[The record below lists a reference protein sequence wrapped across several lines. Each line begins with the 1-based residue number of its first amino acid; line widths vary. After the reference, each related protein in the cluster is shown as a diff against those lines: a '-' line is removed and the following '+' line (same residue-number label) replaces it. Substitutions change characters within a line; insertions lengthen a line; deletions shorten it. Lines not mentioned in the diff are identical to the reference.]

1 MPNDLFPD
9 RIERVDGGVVVPER
23 SHDARHAEGVLRA
36 DGSYVEASRAWIR
49 PRVCSQPPALSPDE
63 EVVDLPGRHL
73 FAGHLRGHF
82 GHFIVESTA
91 RLWALDELGGAIDSI
106 LYLPYRGQMR
116 GMARCLSD
124 NRRFFELMGVDV
136 PVNVHPTPL
145 RVETVHVPD
154 LGFGW
159 LQRYAGSPRYRR
171 FMRDRLGAAIAPEGA
186 PDLYVSRAG
195 LMAKRGGILGETVIE
210 DNLRRAGY
218 EIFRPEKHTLDLQIA
233 RYKAA
238 RRIVALDGS
247 ALHLAASF
255 VPEGG
260 RVAIILRRSRANVGD
275 YRLQYLN
282 FAKIDPDCIDVV
294 RRDWVSEERNRV
306 DYASVGELDFAALFV
321 RLAGA
326 GYLPAGFRPDLPDAA
341 GIAAMAADFAER
353 RGERLAPRE
362 AGA

>member
-9 RIERVDGGVVVPER
+9 RIERVDGGFVVPER
-23 SHDARHAEGVLRA
+23 PHDAHHAEGVLRA
-36 DGSYVEASRAWIR
+36 DRSYVEASRAWIR
-49 PRVCSQPPALSPDE
+49 PRVCSQPPTLAPDE
-63 EVVDLPGRHL
+63 VVVDLPGRHL

-91 RLWALDELGGAIDSI
+91 RLWALDELGGLIDSI
-106 LYLPYRGQMR
+106 LYLPYRGQMK
-116 GMARCLSD
+116 GMARCLAD
-124 NRRFFELMGVDV
+124 NRRFFELMGVEV
-136 PVNVHPTPL
+136 PVDVHPTPL

-195 LMAKRGGILGETVIE
+195 LIAKRGGILGEAVIE

-218 EIFRPEKHTLDLQIA
+218 EIFRPEKHPLDTQIA

-260 RVAIILRRSRANVGD
+260 RVAIVLRRSRANVGD
-275 YRLQYLN
+275 YQLQYRS
-282 FAKIDPDCIDVV
+282 FAGIESDCIDVV
-294 RRDWVSEERNRV
+294 RRDWVSEDRNRV
-306 DYASVGELDFAALFV
+306 DYASVGELDFAALFA
-321 RLAGA
+321 RLAAA
-326 GYLPAGFRPDLPDAA
+326 GYLPPGFRPELPDATA
-341 GIAAMAADFAER
+341 IAAMATSFAQR
-353 RGERLAPRE
+353 RGARLAPLPAR
-362 AGA
+362 A